1 LEKIKPNGIILCGGR
16 SRRMGQNKALLKLG
30 QLTIIEQVANTL
42 SKICSE
48 IIISTNSEE
57 LNFLPFKIV
66 KDKLTDIGPIAG
78 FHSTLMETSNEHN
91 LIVSCDTPFI
101 TTEILEYL
109 YSLRKNYDAVL
120 PVTGDQIQPMTGYFR
135 KSLFQKI
142 EEEIKTGNRKPINIF
157 ENSNLLLVDVNNQL
171 EVYKDNL
178 FFNIN
183 SPEDYEQAK
192 AIYNSNF

>member
-1 LEKIKPNGIILCGGR
+1 MEKTKPNGIILCGGR

-30 QLTIIEQVANTL
+30 ERTIIEQVANTL
-42 SKICSE
+42 SKICNE

-57 LNFLPFKIV
+57 LNFLPFKII

-109 YSLRKNYDAVL
+109 FSMRKNYDVVL
-120 PVTGDQIQPMTGYFR
+120 PVFKDQIQPMTGYFR
-135 KSLFQKI
+135 KSLFRKI
-142 EEEIKTGNRKPINIF
+142 EEEIQLGNRKPINIF
-157 ENSNLLLVDVNNQL
+157 ENSNLLLIDVNKDFKH
-171 EVYKDNL
+171 YKDYL

-183 SPEDYEQAK
+183 SPEDYKQAK
-192 AIYNSNF
+192 AIYDSNF